1 MNISNLLISVT
12 LHVVLLFI
20 FLSILFWTVI
30 SPAESQSFDSEL
42 DKSIDNIDYEEKVP
56 SEVKNYLLSVYNN
69 KDITQDKNNSLLFT
83 MNISIIVI
91 LFILLITQIVFH
103 TLQGGTVNYRE
114 IISENIVILIIV
126 GIIEFFFFRNI
137 ASHYIPVKPS
147 YMTEVIKHSIDSA

>member
-1 MNISNLLISVT
+1 MDISNLLMSVT

-30 SPAESQSFDSEL
+30 SPTESQSFDSEL
-42 DKSIDNIDYEEKVP
+42 DKSIGDIDYEEKVP
-56 SEVKNYLLSVYNN
+56 IEVKNYLLSVYSN

-147 YMTEVIKHSIDSA
+147 YMTEVIKQGVDSA